1 MKNPVCFRCGQE
13 IANGFAMNFEGERPV
28 HKGCYGRD
36 MPTPQVNLPPVYSW
50 MTIEEFIGRSTLAM
64 TILLMAAF
72 FLL

>member
-1 MKNPVCFRCGQE
+1 
-13 IANGFAMNFEGERPV
+13 MNFEGERPV